1 MVSITDIKK
10 EILNAIDIMVEQK
23 IHSLQFDKT
32 IKGVVVEVL
41 EDNYYNIQIQ
51 GNIYKLK
58 YTKEILKKYS
68 SVYVL
73 IPNKNYK
80 NIFILCKVEN

>member
-1 MVSITDIKK
+1 MISISDIKK

-23 IHSLQFDKT
+23 IRNLQFDKT

-51 GNIYKLK
+51 GNIYRLK
-58 YTKEILKKYS
+58 YTKEKLKIYS

-73 IPNKNYK
+73 IPNNDYK
-80 NIFILCKVEN
+80 NMFVLCKVEK